1 MSGLRGHCDPA
12 FAPLRD
18 ELAAALDS
26 GAETGVSLSVI
37 VDDTDVVDLWGGVAD
52 PDTGRPWAEDT
63 LVNTYSLTKTIT
75 ATAALVLID
84 RGLLDPEAPVA
95 RYWPEFAAAG
105 KESVLVRHV
114 LGHTSGVAGWQD
126 RMTIDDL
133 LDVPAATARL
143 AAQEPWWTPGEGSG
157 YHAICFGN
165 LVGELVRR
173 IDGRTLGTF
182 IAEELAAPLGADFH
196 LGSGPEIDERVAPM
210 IPPPPSGV
218 DYGALDPDS
227 ALVKALANPVIPPA
241 LCTERRHLAAELGGM
256 NGQSNARGIARLGRL
271 ISHGGTAGGHRLL
284 SPATIATIFDV
295 QADGVDRVL
304 GAPLR
309 FGLGF
314 ALPSPQAMP
323 AVPDGRVCW
332 WTGFGGS
339 LVVNDLD
346 RRMTFAYV
354 MNRMDAR
361 LVGAPRSAGYL
372 ATTYRCVTR

>member
-1 MSGLRGHCDPA
+1 MTGLQGHCDPA
-12 FAPLRD
+12 FAPVRD
-18 ELAAALDS
+18 ELAAALGS
-26 GAETGVSLSVI
+26 GAETGVSLAVI
-37 VDDTDVVDLWGGVAD
+37 VDGAAVVDLWGGTAD
-52 PDTGRPWAEDT
+52 RATGQPWAEDT

-75 ATAALVLID
+75 ATAALLLID
-84 RGLLDPEAPVA
+84 RGLLDPGAPVA

-105 KESVLVRHV
+105 KETVLVRHM

-126 RMTIDDL
+126 PMTIDDL
-133 LDVPAATARL
+133 LDVPGATARL
-143 AAQEPWWTPGEGSG
+143 AAQAPWWTPGEGSG

-173 IDGRTLGTF
+173 IDGRTLGAF
-182 IAEELAAPLGADFH
+182 VAEELAAPLGADFH
-196 LGSGPEIDERVAPM
+196 LGTGPEIDARIAPM

-218 DYGALDPDS
+218 DYEALGPDS
-227 ALVKALANPVIPPA
+227 PVVKALANPVIPPA
-241 LCTERRHLAAELGGM
+241 LCTERRYLAAELGGM
-256 NGQSNARGIARLGRL
+256 NGQSTARAIARLGQV
-271 ISHGGTAGGHRLL
+271 ISHGGVVDGRRYL
-284 SPATIATIFDV
+284 SAATVEKIFDV

-304 GAPLR
+304 GTPLR

-323 AVPDGRVCW
+323 AVPGGRVCW

-339 LVVNDLD
+339 LVVNDVD

-372 ATTYRCVTR
+372 TRAYRCLDR